1 MPNTTITIIKNIK
14 NLPIIM
20 LLSISLASCTS
31 TETKEPVQS
40 AVPISRTKTEPNLK
54 DASELNTQLAI
65 GYIQR
70 QQYKPAKDKLLKSIE
85 QNPENLVAYKT
96 LAYLY
101 ALLGLT
107 EEAEEKYQ
115 EALDIKPDDS
125 DLLNSYGAYLCT
137 IGKFDEAQEKLKQS
151 YSNPFYESKY
161 LAESNAGSCY
171 VKQQEYKKAEALL
184 RKSLRVDS
192 KLPGSLISMAE
203 VGVKTERYL
212 MARAYIQRYHA
223 VKSATPE
230 SLWIQIQAEKALG
243 AKDHYLKYARQ
254 LINDFPDSD
263 EAGWVEAEARNEQ
276 FR

>member
-1 MPNTTITIIKNIK
+1 M
-14 NLPIIM
+14 M
-20 LLSISLASCTS
+20 LCISLASCTT
-31 TETKEPVQS
+31 TETKEPKQS

-85 QNPENLVAYKT
+85 QNPDNLVAYKT

-101 ALLGLT
+101 ALLGLP

-115 EALDIKPDDS
+115 EALGIKPDDS
-125 DLLNSYGAYLCT
+125 DLLNSYGAFLCS
-137 IGKFDEAQEKLKQS
+137 IGKLDEAQEKLKQS

-171 VKQQEYKKAEALL
+171 IKQQEYKKAEALL
-184 RKSLRVDS
+184 RKSLRVEP

-203 VGVKTERYL
+203 IGVKTERYL

-223 VKSATPE
+223 VKSPTPE

-243 AKDHYLKYARQ
+243 AKDHYVKYARQ

>member
-1 MPNTTITIIKNIK
+1 
-14 NLPIIM
+14 M
-20 LLSISLASCTS
+20 LLSISLASCTT

-40 AVPISRTKTEPNLK
+40 SVPISRTKTEPNLK

-171 VKQQEYKKAEALL
+171 IRQQEYKKAEALL

-203 VGVKTERYL
+203 IGVKTERYL

-223 VKSATPE
+223 VKSPTPE

-243 AKDHYLKYARQ
+243 AKDHYMKYARQ